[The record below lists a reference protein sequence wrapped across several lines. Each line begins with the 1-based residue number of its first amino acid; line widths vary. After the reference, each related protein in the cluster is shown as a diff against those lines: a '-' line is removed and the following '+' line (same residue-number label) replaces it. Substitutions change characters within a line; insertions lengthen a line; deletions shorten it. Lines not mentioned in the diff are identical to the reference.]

1 MQTGNLDEAVWM
13 DPGDTVTS
21 MTLSDMDEMETD
33 EFAGNYL
40 DDNIG
45 SPDLAIESVD
55 TNSVLITWPVTTF
68 ANYTLQQNSDLTTQN
83 WVTVTNPVTEV
94 DDTYEVLLPT
104 SGAQSFFRLYSGP
117 TVVTTTTDG
126 GTGKLPN

>member
-1 MQTGNLDEAVWM
+1 
-13 DPGDTVTS
+13 
-21 MTLSDMDEMETD
+21 
-33 EFAGNYL
+33 
-40 DDNIG
+40 
-45 SPDLAIESVD
+45 
-55 TNSVLITWPVTTF
+55 VTTF